1 MHMFMCVDGA
11 TKGADGIMNVVA
23 ISLQPATHTHTH
35 TQHPSLSFSPTPCI
49 IVSMTVKQGVRL

>member
-1 MHMFMCVDGA
+1 MCVDGA

>member
-1 MHMFMCVDGA
+1 MHMFVCVNGA

-23 ISLQPATHTHTH
+23 ISLQPATHTHT
-35 TQHPSLSFSPTPCI
+35 QHLSLSFSPTPCI